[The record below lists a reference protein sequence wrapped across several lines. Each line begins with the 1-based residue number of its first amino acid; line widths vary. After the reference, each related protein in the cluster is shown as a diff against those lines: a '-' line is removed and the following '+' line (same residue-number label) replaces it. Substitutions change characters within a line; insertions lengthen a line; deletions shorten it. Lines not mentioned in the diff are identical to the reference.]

1 VPGPSAQVG
10 DDERLAPVCPACGAA
25 LPDLAS
31 IQGGDRLLGSPGLFE
46 VRVCGVCGAGRTGP
60 PLSEGELAE
69 FYREGYASHEE
80 GAPRLLA
87 GVTRRLKRLQVRA
100 ILRRPPFSTVISGPP
115 GRALDVGCGRGDLAG
130 ALLARGWR
138 VAGIEPSGR
147 AAAIAAGRGV
157 EMAGA
162 TLATAQLA
170 PGEYDLVIFR
180 HSLEHLPEPLEDLRR
195 VREALRPGGR
205 VVISAPNFGSW
216 QRRRFA
222 ANWFHLDLP
231 RHRVH
236 FTPASL
242 AVALRR
248 ADLAVD
254 AQFTSTSAL
263 GLPASLQY
271 VLVRRCLAPGG
282 LRLRLLAAL
291 CCAAFPATW
300 LIDRSGGERDTLHL
314 LARRA

>member
-1 VPGPSAQVG
+1 
-10 DDERLAPVCPACGAA
+10 

-31 IQGGDRLLGSPGLFE
+31 IQGGDRLLGSPGLFD
-46 VRVCGVCGAGRTGP
+46 VRVCASCGAGCTGP
-60 PLSEGELAE
+60 PLSEVALAE
-69 FYREGYASHEE
+69 LYRQDYASHQE

-87 GVTRRLKRLQVRA
+87 SGMRGLKRLQVSA
-100 ILRRPPFSTVISGPP
+100 ILRRPPFFAVISGPP
-115 GRALDVGCGRGDLAG
+115 GHALDVGCGRGDLAA

-138 VAGIEPSGR
+138 AAGVEPSER
-147 AAAIAAGRGV
+147 AAAIAARRGV
-157 EMAGA
+157 QVVGA
-162 TLATAQLA
+162 TLATAQL
-170 PGEYDLVIFR
+170 PVDGYDLVVLR

-205 VVISAPNFGSW
+205 IVISAPNFASW
-216 QRRRFA
+216 QRKRFA

-236 FTPASL
+236 FTPRSL
-242 AVALRR
+242 AAALRR

-254 AQFTSTSAL
+254 AQFTSTSVL

-271 VLVRRCLAPGG
+271 VIVRRCLAPGG

-300 LIDRSGGERDTLHL
+300 LIDRLGGERDTLHVI
-314 LARRA
+314 ARRG